1 MDRDVL
7 IKKII
12 KLTDYKREDLEKKSD
27 SELFDIYLYLE
38 DMGLVDNFD
47 DKKMGVNLMSEAVE
61 TLMNDGGLTED
72 EAIDLV
78 EEEGMDYL
86 FDE

>member
-38 DMGLVDNFD
+38 DMGLVVNFD
-47 DKKMGVNLMSEAVE
+47 D
-61 TLMNDGGLTED
+61 
-72 EAIDLV
+72 
-78 EEEGMDYL
+78 
-86 FDE
+86 

>member
-38 DMGLVDNFD
+38 DKGLVVNFD
-47 DKKMGVNLMSEAVE
+47 D
-61 TLMNDGGLTED
+61 
-72 EAIDLV
+72 
-78 EEEGMDYL
+78 
-86 FDE
+86 

>member
-38 DMGLVDNFD
+38 DMGLVASFD
-47 DKKMGVNLMSEAVE
+47 D
-61 TLMNDGGLTED
+61 
-72 EAIDLV
+72 
-78 EEEGMDYL
+78 
-86 FDE
+86 

>member
-12 KLTDYKREDLEKKSD
+12 KLTDYKKEDIEKKSD

-38 DMGLVDNFD
+38 DMGLVLNFD
-47 DKKMGVNLMSEAVE
+47 D
-61 TLMNDGGLTED
+61 
-72 EAIDLV
+72 
-78 EEEGMDYL
+78 
-86 FDE
+86 

>member
-27 SELFDIYLYLE
+27 SEL
-38 DMGLVDNFD
+38 
-47 DKKMGVNLMSEAVE
+47 
-61 TLMNDGGLTED
+61 
-72 EAIDLV
+72 
-78 EEEGMDYL
+78 
-86 FDE
+86 